1 MIELE
6 IKVEQF
12 ENLLNFLEYVPSH
25 IQEKVDE
32 QLEVG
37 AGIVADQARQLAPF
51 RTGHLRSTIGF
62 ERQAPLHWI
71 VYAGAHYAKFVEF
84 GTSKMAARP
93 YMRPALALTQPTI
106 LALAKLGIAKAF
118 EERG

>member
-6 IKVEQF
+6 IKVEQL
-12 ENLLNFLEYVPSH
+12 ENVINFLENGHPR

-51 RTGHLRSTIGF
+51 RTEYLRSTIGF

-71 VYAGAHYAKFVEF
+71 VYAGAYYAGFVEY

-106 LALAKLGIAKAF
+106 LALAKLGIAKVF